1 MDSVIGWIILF
12 SMVVFMFV
20 IFVKAVN
27 TKQEYRHEIS
37 EKEWKNL
44 VNDYKEQ
51 DFYDEFY
58 G

>member
-12 SMVVFMFV
+12 GMVVFMFV

-27 TKQEYRHEIS
+27 TEQEYRHEIS

-44 VNDYKEQ
+44 ISDYKEQ

>member
-12 SMVVFMFV
+12 GMVVFMFV

-27 TKQEYRHEIS
+27 TEQEYRHEIS

>member
-1 MDSVIGWIILF
+1 MDSVISWIILF
-12 SMVVFMFV
+12 GMVVFMFV

-27 TKQEYRHEIS
+27 TEQEYRHEIS

-44 VNDYKEQ
+44 ISDYKEQ